1 MAENQNG
8 GAGGGKK
15 VEKKEK
21 EGEELGKGMAGV
33 EDAPS
38 SFP

>member
-1 MAENQNG
+1 MKGLGVE
-8 GAGGGKK
+8 KK

-21 EGEELGKGMAGV
+21 EGEDLGKGMAGV